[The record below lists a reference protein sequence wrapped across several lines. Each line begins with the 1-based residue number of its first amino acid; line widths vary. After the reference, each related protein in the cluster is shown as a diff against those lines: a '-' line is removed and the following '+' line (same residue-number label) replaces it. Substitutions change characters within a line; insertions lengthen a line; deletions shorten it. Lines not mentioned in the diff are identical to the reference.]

1 MSMKNQFRAAAALVG
16 LLTLAAPAVSVAA
29 TAVTTQH
36 YSTSMTELY
45 GSPAPYSG
53 SLDLKVDPSGIV
65 SGYYFSADGTD
76 LYVPVVGGQSGDHIW
91 LDIGKSGSVHIEG
104 RVQAHGVIV
113 GTAFD
118 KTNGQFSFV
127 ANPSSA
133 SAR

>member
-1 MSMKNQFRAAAALVG
+1 MSMKNLFRAVACVG
-16 LLTLAAPAVSVAA
+16 LLTLAVPAAGVAA
-29 TAVTTQH
+29 TAITTQH

-65 SGYYFSADGTD
+65 SGYYFSADGSQ
-76 LYVPVVGGQSGDHIW
+76 LYVPVVGGQSGDRIW
-91 LDIGKSGSVHIEG
+91 LDIGRSGNVHVEG
-104 RVQAHGVIV
+104 RVQAHGIIV

-133 SAR
+133 PAR